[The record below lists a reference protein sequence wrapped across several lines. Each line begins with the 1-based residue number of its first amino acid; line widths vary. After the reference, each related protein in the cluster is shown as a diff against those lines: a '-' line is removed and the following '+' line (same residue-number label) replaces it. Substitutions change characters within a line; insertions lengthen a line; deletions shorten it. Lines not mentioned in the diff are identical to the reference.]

1 MTHHRYLLFIG
12 LAFVL
17 AGMMAALFR
26 LAPLGLIQA
35 LVIAAVFLAAAL
47 FFAHYFIRDD
57 SRWWALLPA
66 GLFFTLAVMRLL
78 DGLAWIRPELQS
90 VVFCSGVSLTLYC
103 LWHTHRTRIQFV
115 WARFLAFITA
125 VAAVTL
131 FTLTTGWI
139 DTRVIVAV
147 GLLAAGIWL
156 LLRRR

>member
-1 MTHHRYLLFIG
+1 
-12 LAFVL
+12 
-17 AGMMAALFR
+17 
-26 LAPLGLIQA
+26 
-35 LVIAAVFLAAAL
+35 
-47 FFAHYFIRDD
+47 
-57 SRWWALLPA
+57 
-66 GLFFTLAVMRLL
+66 
-78 DGLAWIRPELQS
+78 
-90 VVFCSGVSLTLYC
+90 
-103 LWHTHRTRIQFV
+103 V